1 MTTTPANKRNEPMRE
16 SAFRL
21 ALYSG
26 VWGAVPLMAHPR
38 RSAARARYA

>member
-1 MTTTPANKRNEPMRE
+1 MTTTPANKRIEPTRE

-26 VWGAVPLMAHPR
+26 VWGALPLMAHAQR
-38 RSAARARYA
+38 